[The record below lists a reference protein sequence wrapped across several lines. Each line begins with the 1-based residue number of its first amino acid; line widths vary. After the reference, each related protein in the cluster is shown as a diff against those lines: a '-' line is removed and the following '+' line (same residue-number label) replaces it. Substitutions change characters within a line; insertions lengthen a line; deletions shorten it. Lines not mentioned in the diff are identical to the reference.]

1 MSGIK
6 MFCLLVMFVYG
17 VNSVNRQLF
26 KPLRGKNIV
35 IKYLTGALMYFNQ

>member
-17 VNSVNRQLF
+17 VN
-26 KPLRGKNIV
+26 IV
-35 IKYLTGALMYFNQ
+35 FAINKIMKYVVIYLHNHLL